1 MYTSPVRH
9 KLALPLCAGCGDHQ
23 AGGWYAGSNPSQR
36 ALLENLHLRFCA
48 MKNGIV
54 KRGGPFC
61 VQGAVIIKQE
71 NDTPAPAPAK
81 EARTFQKEEE
91 EVGI

>member
-1 MYTSPVRH
+1 
-9 KLALPLCAGCGDHQ
+9 
-23 AGGWYAGSNPSQR
+23 
-36 ALLENLHLRFCA
+36 